1 MEYINGFEKEIIFD
15 QEVKNV
21 ELQIKHKLN
30 NFHQYILVKLLK

>member
-21 ELQIKHKLN
+21 ELQIKHKQLS
-30 NFHQYILVKLLK
+30 LVYFSKAT